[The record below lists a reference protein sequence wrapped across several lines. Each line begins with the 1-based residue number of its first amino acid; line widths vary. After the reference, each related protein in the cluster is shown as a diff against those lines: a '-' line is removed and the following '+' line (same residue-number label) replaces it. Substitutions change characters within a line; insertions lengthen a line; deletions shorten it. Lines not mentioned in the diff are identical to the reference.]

1 MTAYRYTAVTAAGQ
15 RTSGVIEGDDERA
28 VLAELDRLRLIP
40 VEVTKSAPRA
50 VRSSAGVKIGA
61 RRLGDAYTQLADL
74 LRAGVPLLRSLRLI
88 GSQKADAAMA
98 GVFSR
103 LADEVEDGSPL
114 AEAMANSGGG
124 DGGGGAGAGGG
135 GGTFTTIHI
144 AMVRAGERGG
154 FLESVF
160 DRLGDYLRRRAEL
173 MTQVIGTL
181 IYPGVIA
188 SVGLIAMILLF
199 TVFVPM
205 FQEVFVDMELP
216 AITKIVLGISA
227 VLRSNWVILLIVLA
241 ALGVAL
247 WRATTD
253 PVWRGRLMALS
264 LRLPVLGPLFRS
276 LAVARFCRMLG
287 TLLANGVPML
297 QSLSISR
304 DAAGIP
310 AMVAAIDHA
319 SESVRAGASLSGPL
333 AESGLFT
340 EDVIEMISVGEEA
353 NNLDAVLVKVAETAE
368 RQVER
373 RLTIAVRL
381 IEPMVLL
388 MLALCVA
395 FVAIALILPMLNLTQ
410 GIGAEIR

>member
-15 RTSGVIEGDDERA
+15 RTTGVIEGDDERA
-28 VLAELDRLRLIP
+28 VLAELDRLRLTP
-40 VEVTKSAPRA
+40 VEVSKSAPRA

-124 DGGGGAGAGGG
+124 GAGAGGSG
-135 GGTFTTIHI
+135 GPFTTIHI

-227 VLRSNWVILLIVLA
+227 ALRSNWVILLIVLA

-319 SESVRAGASLSGPL
+319 SESVRGGASLSGPL